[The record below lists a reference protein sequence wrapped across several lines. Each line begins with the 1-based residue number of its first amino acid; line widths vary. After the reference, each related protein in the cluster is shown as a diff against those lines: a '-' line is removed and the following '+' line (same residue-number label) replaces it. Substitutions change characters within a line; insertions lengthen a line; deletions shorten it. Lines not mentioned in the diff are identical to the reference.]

1 MSSLIDHSLA
11 QSVVLNHDGKLRK
24 RRLFSDTPSDLSS
37 SKNDDSETESSN
49 TKLFKTKILY
59 G

>member
-1 MSSLIDHSLA
+1 MSSLTDHSLA
-11 QSVVLNHDGKLRK
+11 QSVVLNHDHKLGK
-24 RRLFSDTPSDLSS
+24 RRLFSDTPSDISG